1 MKKFINQGIILIFL
15 IVLSTACKPSQ
26 NKLTEKISTLEKNL
40 SSYTFGKTDTTKLNL
55 NTKELLKTYQ
65 DFAKYYPDD
74 SFAPTYIFRAANL
87 CLNINKPKQA
97 IKLFD
102 ELIKKY
108 PSNKRIPDGIFIKA
122 FIYDNSLKDYV
133 QAKKFYEE
141 FLTKYPQHPFA
152 DDAKNSIKYLGKSP
166 EEILDIISKEKGKQ

>member
-1 MKKFINQGIILIFL
+1 M
-15 IVLSTACKPSQ
+15 SAACKPSQ
-26 NKLTEKISTLEKNL
+26 KKLTDNISTLEKNL
-40 SSYTFGKTDTTKLNL
+40 SSYTLGKTDTTKLNL

-65 DFAKYYPDD
+65 DFAKFYPDD
-74 SFAPTYIFRAANL
+74 SLAPTYLFKAANL

-97 IKLFD
+97 IELFD

-108 PSNKRIPDGIFIKA
+108 PSFKKVPDCLFIKA

-133 QAKKFYEE
+133 HAKKFYEE
-141 FLTKYPQHPFA
+141 FLAKYPQHPFA

-166 EEILDIISKEKGKQ
+166 EEILDIISKEKWKQ